1 MRYNMRQTRVLRRK
15 RHAGTGSK
23 TRKLRVVKSHKGGPE
38 WFIGTAGLMTSK
50 VRWFAQPQL
59 NLLEVNSTFYRLP
72 GPRQITAWQAFPEHI
87 SFVFKMSKYVTH
99 LKRLKEPEEGVANF
113 LAALAPLRSRTK
125 GFLVQLP
132 PTFVFN
138 ETNMARLDHFY
149 SLIPSSSLDV
159 FVEFR
164 DPSWHNEAV
173 YDWFKRKRWVIAG
186 TWINK
191 TQGTKYMGNMPGGLV
206 MPGPKT
212 TDACYVRLH
221 GSKGFRGS
229 YSAAQLA
236 QLKDSILERGCK
248 QNFVVF
254 NNTFFPNRTQS
265 CTKNG
270 VELKFAAVCN
280 AVTLG
285 EDVGSS

>member
-1 MRYNMRQTRVLRRK
+1 MIRTRRQRK
-15 RHAGTGSK
+15 SGGKK
-23 TRKLRVVKSHKGGPE
+23 TRKLRVVRSLGDTPE
-38 WFIGTAGLMTSK
+38 WFVGTAGLMTSK
-50 VRWFAQPQL
+50 AKWFAQPEL

-72 GPRQITAWQAFPEHI
+72 GPRQVNAWKAFPEHI
-87 SFVFKMSKYVTH
+87 KFVFKMSKYVTH
-99 LKRLKEPEEGVANF
+99 IKRLKEPEEGVAKF
-113 LAALAPLRSRTK
+113 LEAVAPLRGRTK
-125 GFLVQLP
+125 GYLVQLP

-138 ETNMARLDHFY
+138 ETNMERLDHLY
-149 SLIPSSSLDV
+149 SRIPSSGIDV

-164 DPSWHNEAV
+164 DPSWHNDAV
-173 YDWFKRKRWVIAG
+173 YDWFKRKKWVIAG

-191 TQGTKYMGNMPGGLV
+191 TAGTKYMGNMPGGLV

-212 TDACYVRLH
+212 TDACYIRLH
-221 GSKGFRGS
+221 GAKGFRGS
-229 YSAAQLA
+229 YGTEQLTQMKNA
-236 QLKDSILERGCK
+236 ILAKGCK

-280 AVTLG
+280 AVSLG
-285 EDVGSS
+285 EDVGTRRGN